1 MKHIT
6 KIMLATLIAAP
17 LAAPCALPQL
27 VQAQGLQLT
36 TSALTAITPQAQ
48 GHISIKGGTATY
60 PTLEAALT
68 AAKDNDVLEVY
79 GKVVLNNNVEI
90 DKSVTLKAGATGATL
105 SASNEQRTGTPSKSP
120 YAVALQ
126 VKSGKTLTLGTG
138 DNSSELLLDEVHVL
152 VTNGSFVFKE
162 GAHISSKLCSANSKH
177 SAIVEISGETTKASF
192 EGGKIDNPVAD
203 YGTANNGTAVAVYN
217 GATVEKISGGS
228 YMSWCSAWSVSGE
241 KTKIKEISG
250 GTFSNSKD
258 SGISS
263 PCFLIEKH
271 ASVDKIS
278 GGTFRSYRFGA
289 LQVESGGHIGEIAG
303 GEFKNLY
310 DMTKPIGS
318 GSGAKPFFS
327 GLVLYNRNG
336 KDGDTIT
343 VDKISG
349 GTFIGVNGML
359 SVGNT
364 PKQKVHIGSITGGT
378 FQSIGTKDGNT
389 GMYCTQNTEV
399 DEITSAV
406 KATGKNVGL
415 WNAGTIHNIS
425 GGTFTGKNNDGLQ
438 NVDLSETTHSWA
450 KNFKGHI
457 DNISGGTFTGKE
469 QGIKNA
475 GVVDTISGGMFV
487 GDTHAI
493 LCSGKTKKGQLS
505 TISGGAFYAK
515 NGNTITLVS
524 KLSLEPNL
532 GKKNEECGVGRYYA
546 PSTMP
551 IFNKTAEVT
560 YPAYTDEH
568 AAKQSYAMSTAEAG
582 KKDVAAYP
590 NTAFRYL
597 KGPKVSADKSKDK
610 QDDPNVHVLYRLY
623 NLYTHEHFFT
633 AETVENDN
641 LVRLGWK
648 SEGGVGYIYK
658 HGEKGGVY
666 RLYNPTTGEHHYTM
680 KEDEVA
686 QCVKAGW
693 KNEGVKWFSA
703 QNKEVTLNKLYSM
716 YNPYEKKFYHHYTAD
731 AKEIEQMVEAGW
743 RKEEVKWC
751 TLPLTYIIKK

>member
-27 VQAQGLQLT
+27 VQAQGLQPT
-36 TSALTAITPQAQ
+36 TSVLTAITPQAQ

-138 DNSSELLLDEVHVL
+138 DNSSELLLDEVNVR
-152 VTNGSFVFKE
+152 VINGKLIFKD
-162 GAHISSKLCSANSKH
+162 GVRISSTLFSKETKDA
-177 SAIVEISGETTKASF
+177 SIVGIRGKDSRASF
-192 EGGKIDNPVAD
+192 EGGKIDNPVVD
-203 YGTANNGTAVAVYN
+203 YGTANNKVAVYVAD
-217 GATVEKISGGS
+217 GAQVDKISGGS
-228 YMSWCSAWSVSGE
+228 YMSWGSAWAVSGE
-241 KTKIKEISG
+241 NTKIQEISGGSFSNSQNSGLSDPCFLLEQKASIEKITGGNFRAYSRGALELESAAHIGEISG
-250 GTFSNSKD
+250 GTF
-258 SGISS
+258 
-263 PCFLIEKH
+263 
-271 ASVDKIS
+271 
-278 GGTFRSYRFGA
+278 
-289 LQVESGGHIGEIAG
+289 Q
-303 GEFKNLY
+303 NLY
-310 DMTKPIGS
+310 DTTRKPSS
-318 GSGAKPFFS
+318 GSGAKPFYA
-327 GLVLYNRNG
+327 GLTLYNRNG

-349 GTFIGVNGML
+349 GTFVGVNGML
-359 SVGNT
+359 SVGNEPT
-364 PKQKVHIGSITGGT
+364 QKVHIGSITGGT
-378 FQSIGTKDGNT
+378 FQSIDTKDGNA

-415 WNAGTIHNIS
+415 WNAGTIHKIS
-425 GGTFTGKNNDGLQ
+425 GGTFTGTNKDGLQ

-457 DNISGGTFTGKE
+457 DTISGGTFTGKE

-546 PSTMP
+546 PNTMP
-551 IFNKTAEVT
+551 IFNKAAEVT
-560 YPAYTDEH
+560 YPTYTDEH
-568 AAKQSYAMSTAEAG
+568 AAKQSYTMSTAEEG

-623 NLYTHEHFFT
+623 NPYTHEHFFT
-633 AETVENDN
+633 AETTENDN

-658 HGEKGGVY
+658 HAEKGGVY

-680 KEDEVA
+680 NEDEVA
-686 QCVKAGW
+686 LCVKDGW

-703 QNKEVTLNKLYSM
+703 QNKDVTLNKLYSM
-716 YNPYEKKFYHHYTAD
+716 YNPYVKKFYHHYTAD
-731 AKEIEQMVEAGW
+731 ADEIAKMVKAGW

-751 TLPLTYIIKK
+751 TLPVSAAK

>member
-1 MKHIT
+1 MKHLT
-6 KIMLATLIAAP
+6 KIMLATFIAAP

-27 VQAQGLQLT
+27 LQAQGLQAT
-36 TSALTAITPQAQ
+36 TAALTAPTPQAQ
-48 GHISIKGGTATY
+48 GHISIKGNATTY
-60 PTLEAALT
+60 PTLEAALN

-79 GKVVLNNNVEI
+79 GNVVLNNNVDI
-90 DKSVTLKAGATGATL
+90 DKSIVLQAGAAGAKL
-105 SASNEQRTGTPSKSP
+105 SASEEQRTGTPSKSAH
-120 YAVALQ
+120 AVALQ

-152 VTNGSFVFKE
+152 VTSGSFVLKE
-162 GAHISSKLCSANSKH
+162 GAHISSQLCSANSKH
-177 SAIVEISGETTKASF
+177 FAIVEISGESTKASF

-203 YGTANNGTAVAVYN
+203 YGTSNNATAVAVYN

-228 YMSWCSAWSVSGE
+228 YMSWGSAWEVIGNNSTV
-241 KTKIKEISG
+241 KEISG

-258 SGISS
+258 SGLSI
-263 PCFLIEKH
+263 PCFLIEQH
-271 ASVDKIS
+271 ASVAKIS

-310 DMTKPIGS
+310 DMTKSIGS
-318 GSGAKPFFS
+318 GSGSKPFFS
-327 GLVLYNRNG
+327 GLTLYNRNG

-359 SVGNT
+359 SVGNEPT
-364 PKQKVHIGSITGGT
+364 QKVHIGSITGGT
-378 FQSIGTKDGNT
+378 FQSIDTKDGNV

-399 DEITSAV
+399 DEITGAV
-406 KATGKNVGL
+406 NATGKHVGL

-425 GGTFTGKNNDGLQ
+425 GGTFTGKIDDGLQ
-438 NVDLSETTHSWA
+438 NVDFSQINKSWA

-457 DNISGGTFTGKE
+457 DTISGGTFTGKE

-475 GVVDTISGGMFV
+475 GVIDTISGGVFA

-546 PSTMP
+546 PNTMP
-551 IFNKTAEVT
+551 IFNKAAEVT
-560 YPAYTDEH
+560 YPTYTDEH
-568 AAKQSYAMSTAEAG
+568 AAKQSYTMSTAEEG

-597 KGPKVSADKSKDK
+597 KGPKASTDKSKDK

-623 NLYTHEHFFT
+623 NPYTHEHFFT

-658 HGEKGGVY
+658 HAEKGGVY

-680 KEDEVA
+680 NEDEVA
-686 QCVKAGW
+686 KCVKAGW

-703 QNKEVTLNKLYSM
+703 QNKDVTLNKLYSM

-731 AKEIEQMVEAGW
+731 AKEIEQMVKDGW

-751 TLPLTYIIKK
+751 TLPVSYIIKK